1 MPKPKMSSYKTYFI
15 WKFYQKLQLSIFS
28 HSHLLSFVAG
38 SFILLSAGCDKSVNE
53 PAVDFQTS
61 VYIPH
66 LTIMPDTVLLNDTF
80 ELKASVFLA
89 NGCQVFDSLSIQ
101 KDQKEIG
108 LTYVK
113 KEFQDKQFD
122 CNPRETFILEKRR
135 FSFGK
140 PGQYR
145 FKFQNGNGNT
155 VKTQTV
161 TVTAD
166 TPELNYEWQLR
177 LQNTNVEI
185 PTGTQLSVAY
195 KRKLGIT
202 LPGAPGVDTIFRDSL
217 KRMNDTLYR
226 FSKRNVMV
234 DSMTMDSLSYTFKT
248 SLDSPGGDFSG
259 LTSKNTILRG
269 KTEIIRKGPEP

>member
-1 MPKPKMSSYKTYFI
+1 MRAYKTFFV
-15 WKFYQKLQLSIFS
+15 WKLYQTLQCSRFSPYHLVALMTGSI
-28 HSHLLSFVAG
+28 
-38 SFILLSAGCDKSVNE
+38 ILLTVGCDKSVNE
-53 PAVDFQTS
+53 PAVEFKQS

-89 NGCQVFDSLSIQ
+89 NGCQVFDSLGIQ
-101 KDQKEIG
+101 RNQKQIS

-113 KEFQDKQFD
+113 KEFQDDEFD

-145 FKFQNGNGNT
+145 FKFQNRNGNT

-166 TPELNYEWQLR
+166 TPEQNYEWQLR
-177 LQNTNVEI
+177 LQNPNVEL
-185 PTGTQLSVAY
+185 PSASQLSVAY
-195 KRKLGIT
+195 NRKLGIT
-202 LPGAPGVDTIFRDSL
+202 LPDAPGVDTIFRDPL
-217 KRMNDTLYR
+217 KRKNDTLYG
-226 FSKRNVMV
+226 FSRSNVMV
-234 DSMTMDSLSYTFKT
+234 DSIPLDSLSYTFKT
-248 SLDSPGGDFSG
+248 SLDSPGGNFSG
-259 LTSKNTILRG
+259 LTTKNTILSG
-269 KTEIIRKGPEP
+269 KPEIIRKGPEP